1 MGPAFDRPGAVHEV
15 CDAAYR
21 GGLLTETAGP
31 HDEVAKALP
40 PLTVADGQLEQG
52 RGCSTRPSAIA
63 VLASL
68 TALPALLA
76 KLGRW
81 VDRPRVPFL

>member
-1 MGPAFDRPGAVHEV
+1 M

-81 VDRPRVPFL
+81 VDRLRVPFL

>member
-21 GGLLTETAGP
+21 GGLLMETAGP
-31 HDEVAKALP
+31 HDEVAKTLP

-52 RGCSTRPSAIA
+52 RGCSTRPSPRW
-63 VLASL
+63 
-68 TALPALLA
+68 PA
-76 KLGRW
+76 GGHS
-81 VDRPRVPFL
+81 RPERARTRPVTHAPGL

>member
-1 MGPAFDRPGAVHEV
+1 MGPAFDRPGAVREV

-31 HDEVAKALP
+31 HDEVVKVLP

-52 RGCSTRPSAIA
+52 RGMLDEA
-63 VLASL
+63 VVSRGGRRTLA
-68 TALPALLA
+68 A
-76 KLGRW
+76 
-81 VDRPRVPFL
+81 